1 MEVVTG
7 AGPSSGNPVSPPRSL
22 PSVVGSSVD
31 GSPLPTPPRVSH
43 VYTAGAE
50 LSSPTARLPL
60 KNLDGNVDDQRPS
73 TFSLRSLKSNTPSQ
87 AGQRGVGTG
96 LRKLRSAHV
105 PARRVT
111 RYQDDEE
118 IDKENR
124 QGEEPAVY
132 QAEHNE
138 GTVRVSA
145 NPDVNTKPNESS
157 EPDMIQLRSASS
169 PPALTTENKHELTP
183 SQTSITSLNAS
194 CARTNPDFFQE
205 MLLEAK
211 RQGEAHYTPQMPPGE
226 KCSARET
233 TVSGD
238 YTDVFQFRGCRFIK
252 VRRAGEGGFSTVWQ
266 VRGPTS
272 IPRGS
277 HGVDNESMETIPESR
292 QGYFAMKQVS
302 LRRLEPESRDELV
315 QEAQLLEQLAQQP
328 GHEQYI
334 LRYFGHRLNKDTL
347 KILLELGEMDFS
359 SVLKT
364 KGPLPVNEIH
374 QAFRQMLE
382 AVQFVHEKGNLVH
395 TDLKPANFLLV
406 RERLKLIDFGI
417 AQKIPLGTIHISRDA
432 IVGTPNYMAPEA
444 IKIAKAHGR
453 RVYKA
458 GKASD
463 VWSLGCILYQ
473 MVYGR
478 PPFDRLASDRKLE
491 TIIDPSH
498 KIAFPAHRKLDDPA
512 SEPVSKDL
520 RDMLQSTLTYE
531 PSQRAKIADLIS
543 NPLLSPI
550 TYNHH
555 TQSSGKEN
563 LQISREQLRK
573 LFIQLH
579 HDASH
584 GQLTRDN
591 AIQQADA
598 WFDQHSSTPTASGS
612 T

>member
-7 AGPSSGNPVSPPRSL
+7 AGPSSGNFVSPPRSL

-50 LSSPTARLPL
+50 SSSPTARLPL
-60 KNLDGNVDDQRPS
+60 KSLDGNGDNQRPS
-73 TFSLRSLKSNTPSQ
+73 TFSLRSLKSSTSSQ

-118 IDKENR
+118 LDKENR

-132 QAEHNE
+132 QTEHND
-138 GTVRVSA
+138 GTVMIGA
-145 NPDVNTKPNESS
+145 NHVVNTKPS
-157 EPDMIQLRSASS
+157 EPCELEVTHLRSASS
-169 PPALTTENKHELTP
+169 PAVLPTENKHELPP
-183 SQTSITSLNAS
+183 SQESIPLLDAS
-194 CARTNPDFFQE
+194 CVPTRPDFFQE

-211 RQGEAHYTPQMPPGE
+211 RQ
-226 KCSARET
+226 
-233 TVSGD
+233 
-238 YTDVFQFRGCRFIK
+238 
-252 VRRAGEGGFSTVWQ
+252 EGGFSTVWQ

-272 IPRGS
+272 IPRS
-277 HGVDNESMETIPESR
+277 PHGVDNESMETIPESR

-302 LRRLEPESRDELV
+302 LRRLEPESREELV

-334 LRYFGHRLNKDTL
+334 LRYFGHRLNRDTL
-347 KILLELGEMDFS
+347 KILLELGELDFS

-364 KGPLPVNEIH
+364 KGPLPIDEIH
-374 QAFRQMLE
+374 QSFRQMLE

-512 SEPVSKDL
+512 SDPVSKEL

-531 PSQRAKIADLIS
+531 PSQRAQIADLLS
-543 NPLLSPI
+543 NPLLSPSTPI
-550 TYNHH
+550 HH
-555 TQSSGKEN
+555 TKSPEKEKVP
-563 LQISREQLRK
+563 ISRQELRA

-579 HDASH
+579 YDVSH
-584 GQLTRDN
+584 GQLTRNN

-598 WFDQHSSTPTASGS
+598 WFDQQSSSPTASGARD
-612 T
+612 